1 MEICFFRAVSDQLHN
16 HERDHLQLRITAV
29 RHISRNRGHF
39 SLYLTSDKNDIDRY
53 IRRMSRNA
61 TYADHLAIRATG
73 IVIKRNIIIH
83 RHDDIPSLIP
93 SSLDTVEQIHIVYHR
108 DNRHYDSVRCLDG
121 SIAQLST
128 TNMRILD

>member
-1 MEICFFRAVSDQLHN
+1 
-16 HERDHLQLRITAV
+16 
-29 RHISRNRGHF
+29 
-39 SLYLTSDKNDIDRY
+39 
-53 IRRMSRNA
+53 MSRNG
-61 TYADHLAIRATG
+61 TYADHLAIKATSV
-73 IVIKRNIIIH
+73 VIKRNIVIH

-93 SSLDTVEQIHIVYHR
+93 SSENTVEQIHDYYHR